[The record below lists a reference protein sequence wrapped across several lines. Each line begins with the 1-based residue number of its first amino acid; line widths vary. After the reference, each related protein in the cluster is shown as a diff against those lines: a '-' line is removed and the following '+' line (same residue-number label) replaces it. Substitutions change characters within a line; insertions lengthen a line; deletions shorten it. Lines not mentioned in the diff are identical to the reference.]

1 MAQGHH
7 KKMYDKAQERKKN
20 TEHKE
25 EWSEV

>member
-7 KKMYDKAQERKKN
+7 KKMYDKAQGRKKS